1 MSRTQTGL
9 AMVLAVS
16 AIMVATGP
24 PAWADDYRQGESY
37 VEKRGGV
44 YGTSG
49 DNATRLSSR
58 GGVAGVYVA
67 DGLALEAEGLGYTT
81 DPAAASTPDG
91 RPVGQVG
98 EPDAVGANVMAKWHV
113 VRTKKGSLHLGAGT
127 GILSGDESGLGKA
140 SISQTNNAD
149 LGLTLNMSDAVSL
162 KAQARYHNIDGLGG
176 RSATE
181 AMGGNVG
188 LKISF

>member
-9 AMVLAVS
+9 AMVLTVA
-16 AIMVATGP
+16 AIMVVAGP
-24 PAWADDYRQGESY
+24 TARADDYRQGESY

-44 YGTSG
+44 YATSG
-49 DNATRLSSR
+49 DNATRLSTR
-58 GGVAGVYVA
+58 GGAAGVYVA
-67 DGLALEAEGLGYTT
+67 NGLALEAEGLGYST

-113 VRTKKGSLHLGAGT
+113 MRSKKGSLHLGAGT
-127 GILSGDESGLGKA
+127 GILSGDESGLGKS
-140 SISQTNNAD
+140 SINQTNNAD
-149 LGLTLNMSDAVSL
+149 MGVTLNMSEAVSL
-162 KAQARYHNIDGLGG
+162 KAQARYHNIGDLGG

>member
-1 MSRTQTGL
+1 MSLKKNGIATAVAVL
-9 AMVLAVS
+9 SVLAS
-16 AIMVATGP
+16 AGP
-24 PAWADDYRQGESY
+24 PALADDYRQGSTY

-49 DNATRLSSR
+49 QDASR
-58 GGVAGVYVA
+58 VSAEGGAAGVYVA
-67 DGLALEAEGLGYTT
+67 NGLALEAEGLGYST

-91 RPVGQVG
+91 RAVGQAG
-98 EPDAVGANVMAKWHV
+98 DPDAMGAGVGAKWHV
-113 VRTKKGSLHLGAGT
+113 LRSKKGSVHLGAGT
-127 GILSGDESGLGKA
+127 GLLSDEEKALG
-140 SISQTNNAD
+140 SRTVSQTNNAD
-149 LGLTLNMSDAVSL
+149 MGLTLNMSDSVSL
-162 KAQARYHNIDGLGG
+162 KAQGRYQHIGGLGG